1 MWNLRALTI
10 RTKADPQI
18 WFDSNLDL
26 QSKTKIVYELQ
37 TWEYAS
43 LRTSSLIQ
51 FELQM
56 FPMKHANQTNW
67 QLHLE
72 ISTDIHDGWSSWRPL
87 IPACNQSDL
96 YCDENVAF
104 TGSSFLLSLYEQ
116 PRNVTLPIPDIYA
129 YVSSGCGATLNPFC
143 SD

>member
-10 RTKADPQI
+10 RTKADQQI

-26 QSKTKIVYELQ
+26 QSKTKTVYELQ

-56 FPMKHANQTNW
+56 WPMKHANQTNW

-72 ISTDIHDGWSSWRPL
+72 ISTDIQDGWSSWTPL

-96 YCDENVAF
+96 YCEDNVAF
-104 TGSSFLLSLYEQ
+104 TGSSFLMSLYEQ

-129 YVSSGCGATLNPFC
+129 YVPQPFGKEMKQSY